1 MLELLAPGVEVLAAG
16 VVILA
21 DGIVEF
27 ETFDLVALIL
37 LDAFEVEVLFE
48 EVEEFEGD
56 ELYIEGLEEFEVT
69 AVVFGVLDSEL
80 LLVIVV
86 EASGSFVS
94 LRTEFMSI
102 AVPVTFIS

>member
-1 MLELLAPGVEVLAAG
+1 MLPILELLAPGVEVLAAG

-56 ELYIEGLEEFEVT
+56 EL
-69 AVVFGVLDSEL
+69 
-80 LLVIVV
+80 
-86 EASGSFVS
+86 
-94 LRTEFMSI
+94 
-102 AVPVTFIS
+102 